1 MKVLTDEQI
10 GALKSI
16 VLTTTHANS
25 AEVWALL
32 ERVKLEGNRPNS
44 IIALLESLRQAGLT
58 PNFMQSGGHSRVF
71 SFDRLFWEPFDGL
84 LQSGEL
90 RSLVPGSLPRLGL
103 AQAWTVIITELA
115 SDAFAEFDPLIRES
129 SLKNNLKEA
138 RKIASKYREAVLEL
152 ITDIADERLANL
164 GETPDASFIL
174 GRLRPLLVAD
184 KLSRELWTGAQSPYG
199 DMHERSIDRLA
210 NCAREQEAQDPKIAV
225 ELLLLTMS
233 TLEKPHHVLRALM
246 KLTPAA
252 SDTKLDITQ
261 YAILGRRLLGLI
273 RQQSFF
279 IKAASQNGTFS
290 VQQLTR
296 TIDRFNQLAHGLSRS
311 GVLEPSGPWQ
321 RELTELYAVTG
332 ETLASICDM
341 AVQSLER
348 ALPRELVRKSK
359 VGNIVLPRVTAM
371 ISPEKVQ
378 IARCHLEFVTAT
390 RLLAPLAGFSG
401 LRDRAHETCADYLDF
416 TAEALAQL
424 TVEGDDAAHLE
435 DWVWATT
442 LMIAALDGSKPAS
455 NFERRIAAAKLKST
469 KSVSKPILR
478 GAGSF

>member
-10 GALKSI
+10 DALRSI

-32 ERVKLEGNRPNS
+32 ERIKLEGNRPNS

-58 PNFMQSGGHSRVF
+58 PNFMQNGGQSRIF

-84 LQSGEL
+84 VQSGEL

-103 AQAWTVIITELA
+103 AQAWTVVSTELA
-115 SDAFAEFDPLIRES
+115 SDAFAEFDPLIRAA

-152 ITDIADERLANL
+152 ITDIADVRLAYL
-164 GETPDASFIL
+164 GETEDSSFIL
-174 GRLRPLLVAD
+174 GRLRPLLFAD
-184 KLSRELWTGAQSPYG
+184 KLSRELWTGAQSRYG
-199 DMHERSIDRLA
+199 DMHERSIDHLA
-210 NCAREQEAQDPKIAV
+210 KCARDQEAKDPKIAV

-233 TLEKPHHVLRALM
+233 TLEKPHHILRVLL

-252 SDTKLDITQ
+252 TDTKLDITQ
-261 YAILGRRLLGLI
+261 YAIIGRRLLGLI

-290 VQQLTR
+290 VQQITR

-311 GVLEPSGPWQ
+311 GVLESTGPWQ
-321 RELTELYAVTG
+321 RELTDLYAVTG
-332 ETLASICDM
+332 ETLGSICEL
-341 AVQSLER
+341 AVESLER
-348 ALPRELVRKSK
+348 ALPRELVRKAR
-359 VGNIVLPRVTAM
+359 VGNLVLPRVTAM

-416 TAEALAQL
+416 TTEALAQL
-424 TVEGDDAAHLE
+424 TAEGDDAAYLE

-455 NFERRIAAAKLKST
+455 NFERRITAAKLKLAKSAST
-469 KSVSKPILR
+469 PISRDVGNL
-478 GAGSF
+478 

>member
-1 MKVLTDEQI
+1 MKVLTDDQI
-10 GALKSI
+10 SALESI

-25 AEVWALL
+25 AEVWSLL
-32 ERVKLEGNRPNS
+32 ERVKVEGNRPNS
-44 IIALLESLRQAGLT
+44 IIALLEALRQAGLA
-58 PNFMQSGGHSRVF
+58 PNFMLSNRLGRVF
-71 SFDRLFWEPFDGL
+71 GFDRLFWEPFDGL
-84 LQSGEL
+84 VQSGEL

-103 AQAWTVIITELA
+103 VQAWNVIITELA
-115 SDAFAEFDPLIRES
+115 SDAFAEFDPLIREA
-129 SLKNNLKEA
+129 SLKNDLKEA
-138 RKIASKYREAVLEL
+138 RKLAGKYREAVLEL
-152 ITDIADERLANL
+152 IADIADDRLAYL
-164 GETPDASFIL
+164 GETQESGFIL

-199 DMHERSIDRLA
+199 DMHDRSIDHLA
-210 NCAREQEAQDPKIAV
+210 RCLMEQEARDPKFAV

-233 TLEKPHHVLRALM
+233 TLEKPYHVLRAVT

-252 SDTKLDITQ
+252 NDTKLDVTQ
-261 YAILGRRLLGLI
+261 YAIIGKRLLGLI
-273 RQQSFF
+273 KQQSFF
-279 IKAASQNGTFS
+279 IKMASQNGTFS
-290 VQQLTR
+290 IQQITR

-311 GVLEPSGPWQ
+311 GLLEPLGPWQ

-332 ETLASICDM
+332 ETLGAICEM
-341 AVQSLER
+341 AVESLER

-359 VGNIVLPRVTAM
+359 VGNIVLPRVSAM

-401 LRDRAHETCADYLDF
+401 FRDRAYDACADYLDF

-424 TVEGDDAAHLE
+424 TAEGDDSAHLD

-455 NFERRIAAAKLKST
+455 NFERRIAAAKSKMRRSLKA
-469 KSVSKPILR
+469 PEMR
-478 GAGSF
+478 GA